1 MKDKIILIVT
11 IAFVFAVALSGR
23 HYSQTRNDGYA
34 MTTSDGYLCTWGEYK
49 KIQKYAESQ
58 LEGRAAKECS
68 NPKYVEVTPFM
79 RREDRYL
86 VALEPDMKNCI
97 TDKAYMVIKYYDSKF
112 EFIVLGTDPS
122 ILYDFFFGDEKPK
135 KKKRKTAYALGVNY
149 GKV

>member
-1 MKDKIILIVT
+1 MSSPSRRRREASREVEEERQRGHE
-11 IAFVFAVALSGR
+11 AR
-23 HYSQTRNDGYA
+23 R
-34 MTTSDGYLCTWGEYK
+34 DGYLCTWGEYK

-58 LEGRAAKECS
+58 LEGRATKECAD
-68 NPKYVEVTPFM
+68 PKHVDVTPFM

-86 VALEPDMKNCI
+86 VALEPDMNNCI
-97 TDKAYMVIKYYDSKF
+97 ADKAYMVIKYYDSKF